1 MKGESLRCIVAAD
14 TEGLGA
20 PCQWPPEITAEIRF
34 VDPRFSLANDCYGI
48 AWNAV

>member
-1 MKGESLRCIVAAD
+1 MTGESLRCIVAAD

-20 PCQWPPEITAEIRF
+20 HWPPEITAEIRF
-34 VDPRFSLANDCYGI
+34 VDPRFSLANDYYGI